1 VQLNVVICGIN
12 IVVIS
17 DKSYCFHYC
26 VCCLFVCE
34 HVGLLQ
40 CIHMSVGTE
49 KTKLHFSQHGT
60 LSRPAIYLC
69 LINGEIHIMGEK
81 VTENK
86 SSSE

>member
-1 VQLNVVICGIN
+1 
-12 IVVIS
+12 
-17 DKSYCFHYC
+17 
-26 VCCLFVCE
+26 
-34 HVGLLQ
+34 
-40 CIHMSVGTE
+40 MSVGTE